1 MKQDHNDSIY
11 VSVIPHAPR
20 TYYEFT
26 KRIMSRNIGGCQ
38 LFFIL
43 FAVLIIH
50 VFKMAIKSIEMCL
63 VRQGKNLNITYIE
76 RYKHI

>member
-38 LFFIL
+38 LFLYPICSFDNPCML
-43 FAVLIIH
+43 KWPSKV
-50 VFKMAIKSIEMCL
+50 
-63 VRQGKNLNITYIE
+63 
-76 RYKHI
+76 

>member
-38 LFFIL
+38 LFLYPICSLNNSCMLKWPSEIYKFVYVAREGKDLIL
-43 FAVLIIH
+43 YV
-50 VFKMAIKSIEMCL
+50 
-63 VRQGKNLNITYIE
+63 
-76 RYKHI
+76 YKHI